1 MPVAFVVLAHKQ
13 PEQVRRLVT
22 RLQPNPVFVHVD
34 ARVGPDVFEPIRRLE
49 DEGYIRLLPR
59 FRSGWASWG
68 LVEATLAGFRAA
80 GSTDSSHV
88 VSITA
93 QCYPLWPVSA
103 IGDLFAAHPDTSWI
117 HQARI
122 PVSKPRIGD
131 ADGGSGRITKWHLTV
146 RGRHLRVPV
155 RRQLPA
161 GLIGHYGQMQCCLSA
176 ELARWV
182 VDQLD
187 RRPEVGRYFRRTQAP
202 DELLIPTLAMSS
214 PMADQV
220 SDDNLWYMNW
230 KAGGA
235 HPKTLTTSDFD
246 DLARHARE
254 GGDMCGPS
262 PVKCFARKFDAG
274 QSADL
279 LDRIDAELLQT
290 TTAR

>member
-34 ARVGPDVFEPIRRLE
+34 ARADATVFEPIRRLE
-49 DEGYIRLLPR
+49 GEGYIRLLPR

-68 LVEATLAGFRAA
+68 LVEAVLAGFREAV
-80 GSTDSSHV
+80 STDCSHV
-88 VSITA
+88 ASLTA
-93 QCYPLWPVSA
+93 QCYPLWPVGA
-103 IGDLFAAHPDTSWI
+103 IADHLGERPETSWI

-131 ADGGSGRITKWHLTV
+131 ADGGIGRITRWHLTL

-155 RRQLPA
+155 RRQLPS
-161 GLIGHYGQMQCCLSA
+161 GLVGHYGQMQCCVSA
-176 ELARWV
+176 DLARWIV
-182 VDQLD
+182 GEVD
-187 RRPEVGRYFRRTQAP
+187 RRPELSRFFRRTQAP

-214 PMADQV
+214 PLADRV
-220 SDDNLWYMNW
+220 DDDNIWYMNW
-230 KAGGA
+230 KGGGA
-235 HPKTLTTSDFD
+235 HPKTLTVDDFD

-262 PVKCFARKFDAG
+262 PVKCFARKFDAA
-274 QSADL
+274 QSAPL
-279 LDRIDAELLQT
+279 LDRIDAELLQAT
-290 TTAR
+290 PAR